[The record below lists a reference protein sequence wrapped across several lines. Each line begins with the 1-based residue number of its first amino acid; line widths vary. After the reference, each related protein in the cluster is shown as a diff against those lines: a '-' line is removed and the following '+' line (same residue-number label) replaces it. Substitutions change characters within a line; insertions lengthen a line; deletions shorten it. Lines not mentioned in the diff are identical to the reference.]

1 MNWQVLLLICA
12 CYLTLVINVSQ
23 CVSQIVFVWFFV
35 GILLGGGTPSSDI
48 NLSSQWAK
56 HWGLLSPQFL
66 LIGNE
71 PRFVCYTLRNIY
83 DMCVVASSHCKL
95 HLPLHATHT
104 QLQRIDC
111 INCSH
116 YS

>member
-1 MNWQVLLLICA
+1 MFL
-12 CYLTLVINVSQ
+12 NVYHEWFKEM
-23 CVSQIVFVWFFV
+23 VFVWFFV

-71 PRFVCYTLRNIY
+71 PRVCMI
-83 DMCVVASSHCKL
+83 
-95 HLPLHATHT
+95 HT
-104 QLQRIDC
+104 EELL
-111 INCSH
+111 
-116 YS
+116 

>member
-1 MNWQVLLLICA
+1 MNWQVLFPICA
-12 CYLTLVINVSQ
+12 CYLTLVINVFN
-23 CVSQIVFVWFFV
+23 VYHEWLKEIVFVWFFM

-71 PRFVCYTLRNIY
+71 PRVCMIHIEEL
-83 DMCVVASSHCKL
+83 L
-95 HLPLHATHT
+95 
-104 QLQRIDC
+104 
-111 INCSH
+111 
-116 YS
+116 

>member
-1 MNWQVLLLICA
+1 M
-12 CYLTLVINVSQ
+12 
-23 CVSQIVFVWFFV
+23 VFLWFFV

-71 PRFVCYTLRNIY
+71 PRVCMIHIEEL
-83 DMCVVASSHCKL
+83 L
-95 HLPLHATHT
+95 
-104 QLQRIDC
+104 
-111 INCSH
+111 
-116 YS
+116 

>member
-1 MNWQVLLLICA
+1 MLYELASVTSDMCLLPHT
-12 CYLTLVINVSQ
+12 CYTMFLNVYHELLKE
-23 CVSQIVFVWFFV
+23 IVFVWFFV

-71 PRFVCYTLRNIY
+71 PRVCMIHIEEL
-83 DMCVVASSHCKL
+83 L
-95 HLPLHATHT
+95 
-104 QLQRIDC
+104 
-111 INCSH
+111 
-116 YS
+116 

>member
-1 MNWQVLLLICA
+1 MFL
-12 CYLTLVINVSQ
+12 NVYHEWFKEM
-23 CVSQIVFVWFFV
+23 VFVWFFM

-71 PRFVCYTLRNIY
+71 PRVCMI
-83 DMCVVASSHCKL
+83 HIEK
-95 HLPLHATHT
+95 HL
-104 QLQRIDC
+104 
-111 INCSH
+111 
-116 YS
+116 